1 LYRNFWN
8 IRAITGRPSDMPSR
22 AATPLGFI
30 AITQVRL
37 QPVAVGTTR

>member
-8 IRAITGRPSDMPSR
+8 IHAITRLLSR

-30 AITQVRL
+30 AITHVRW
-37 QPVAVGTTR
+37 QPVAVGTMR